1 MADISDIR
9 LQRLDAEYD
18 AVIAAS
24 RQGPTRLSYER
35 IDVLDDSC
43 NYAEEHRSFDEPS
56 TTTPS
61 IEIWNDAP
69 LTDHDVSQ
77 IKSHMS
83 SIHLKHKPRWAG
95 FLTDEK
101 LVQMCQ
107 RMSHE

>member
-9 LQRLDAEYD
+9 LKRLDAEYD
-18 AVIAAS
+18 AVIAAG
-24 RQGPTRLSYER
+24 RQRSTGLSYER
-35 IDVLDDSC
+35 IDVIDDRC
-43 NYAEEHRSFDEPS
+43 NDTEKHPSSDELT

-61 IEIWNDAP
+61 IDIWNDAP
-69 LTDHDVSQ
+69 LTDLDVSQ

-107 RMSHE
+107 RMSQE

>member
-1 MADISDIR
+1 MADVSDIR
-9 LQRLDAEYD
+9 LKRLDAEYA

-24 RQGPTRLSYER
+24 GQGSTGLSYER
-35 IDVLDDSC
+35 IDVIDDSC
-43 NYAEEHRSFDEPS
+43 NDSEEHSSSDQPS

-69 LTDHDVSQ
+69 LTDHEVSQ

-83 SIHLKHKPRWAG
+83 SIHIKHKPRWAG